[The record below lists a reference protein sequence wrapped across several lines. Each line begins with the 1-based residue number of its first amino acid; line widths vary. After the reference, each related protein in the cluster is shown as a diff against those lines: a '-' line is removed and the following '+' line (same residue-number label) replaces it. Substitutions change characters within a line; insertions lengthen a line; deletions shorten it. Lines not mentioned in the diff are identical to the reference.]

1 MKRIL
6 IFISLV
12 LFVTTVMVPVFAQD
26 AKQKKIK
33 PLKLSK
39 EEKKE
44 GYMFLFDGTSL
55 NKWDNPSGEYIVENG
70 TIKKNNGGSGN
81 LYTKE
86 NFDNFVLR
94 FDFLLTPA
102 ANNGLGLR
110 HNYTTGGY
118 DGMELQIIDNEDP
131 SYKDLE
137 PYQYHGSLYGFVPA
151 KRGYLKKPGEWN
163 TQEVM
168 VNGNHLTIKVND
180 ELILDTNLAEATK
193 DAPATTREK
202 ITRPSGRIAF
212 LGHNDVVYFKNIRVK
227 KLAPY
232 LGIF

>member
-6 IFISLV
+6 IFISLA
-12 LFVTTVMVPVFAQD
+12 LFVTTATVSVFAQD
-26 AKQKKIK
+26 AKTKKMK

-44 GYMFLFDGTSL
+44 GYAFLFDGTSL
-55 NKWDNPSGEYIVENG
+55 NKWDNPSSEYIVENG
-70 TIKKNNGGSGN
+70 TIKKNEGGNGN

-86 NFDNFVLR
+86 NFDNFILR
-94 FDFLLTPA
+94 FNFLLTPA

-131 SYKDLE
+131 SYKDLK
-137 PYQYHGSLYGFVPA
+137 PYQYHGSLYGFAPA
-151 KRGYLKKPGEWN
+151 KRGYLKNPGEWN

-168 VNGNHLTIKVND
+168 VNGNRLTIKVNGQ
-180 ELILDTNLAEATK
+180 LILETDLAEATK
-193 DAPATTREK
+193 DAPDAIRAK
-202 ITRPSGRIAF
+202 IIRPSGRIAF
-212 LGHNDVVYFKNIRVK
+212 LGHNDVVYFKNIRIK
-227 KLAPY
+227 IL
-232 LGIF
+232 